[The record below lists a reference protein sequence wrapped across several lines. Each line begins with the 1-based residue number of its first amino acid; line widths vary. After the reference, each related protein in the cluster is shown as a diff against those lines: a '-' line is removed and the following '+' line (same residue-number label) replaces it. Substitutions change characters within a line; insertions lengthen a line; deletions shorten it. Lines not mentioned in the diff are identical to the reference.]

1 MKDLSKSYKQTL
13 EMERTK
19 IVRKTFNLS
28 MHIPEMFKYLATME
42 LQLFRDTI
50 NRDIQEMRIIS
61 YELGGLKDYPKG
73 KLNRLRAHA
82 MDAKMTISLYIN
94 SDKFKYLKNKHVDL
108 ATHKAMETWS
118 KLSNLFEDYFQYID
132 DLLENAEYSDKIKKL
147 KNMKIPQ
154 TAESKNESKRDE
166 FDVDEFLGLK
176 DAKTNKN
183 AGEDDLPFEP
193 N

>member
-1 MKDLSKSYKQTL
+1 MKDLSKSYKQTI
-13 EMERTK
+13 EMERSK

-28 MHIPEMFKYLATME
+28 TYIPEMFKYLATIE

-61 YELGGLKDYPKG
+61 YELGGLKDYPKS

-94 SDKFKYLKNKHVDL
+94 SDKFKYLKNKQADL
-108 ATHKAMETWS
+108 ASHKAMETWS

-154 TAESKNESKRDE
+154 IAEPKNDIKCND

-176 DAKTNKN
+176 DTKTNKKT
-183 AGEDDLPFEP
+183 GEDDLPFEP